1 MKTFTSS
8 SLLLL
13 LSLGIAFSEPV
24 QFPSTS
30 SGSLEKDASSPSTS
44 SVGDHEESEQV
55 QAFVIADPSQS
66 ASSSAST
73 RGGDS
78 EDGPDPET
86 VNPLAASLLLNLA
99 LNNMAATMAYPPGGQ
114 PFRPSKGSDCGC
126 GCKCGHGSRGVLC
139 SYCQERGWGRG
150 SPCPCAKERSL
161 ELRSSDMVSAGSY
174 FYPIYYD
181 PSSGVVL
188 PGQERASQFQNPWTP
203 IAAATYARPTYAYR
217 PVPRYYYSPQ
227 YYYAA
232 PPVTQQPSMAASY
245 PVPAYAYPPVSYA
258 ASTPVYA
265 IAAAPRPAPVVISRR
280 SSFLPY
286 YGAFSSP
293 YAMMPKY
300 AAGYF

>member
-13 LSLGIAFSEPV
+13 LSLGVAFSEPV

-30 SGSLEKDASSPSTS
+30 AGSLEKDASSSSTS

-78 EDGPDPET
+78 EDGPDAET

-114 PFRPSKGSDCGC
+114 PFRPSSKGSDCGC

-150 SPCPCAKERSL
+150 SSCPCAKERSL
-161 ELRSSDMVSAGSY
+161 ELRSSDMVSAGSN

-227 YYYAA
+227 YYV
-232 PPVTQQPSMAASY
+232 PPSVTQQPSMAASY

-258 ASTPVYA
+258 AASTPVYA
-265 IAAAPRPAPVVISRR
+265 IAAARPAPVVIARR

-286 YGAFSSP
+286 YGPFSSP